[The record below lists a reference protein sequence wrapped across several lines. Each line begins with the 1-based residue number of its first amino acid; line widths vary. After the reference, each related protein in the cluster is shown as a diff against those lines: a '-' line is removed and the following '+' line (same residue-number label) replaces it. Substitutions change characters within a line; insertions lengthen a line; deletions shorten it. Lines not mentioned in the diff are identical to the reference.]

1 MPIKVKKREY
11 FYNGNI
17 MCFPLLEI
25 RHAGILWRFSQL
37 FMFSKSEN
45 LFTFFII
52 DNEKFPVAKRIFFKD
67 LIRWKDLFLCQV
79 ENNRFVFFTIYSFMS
94 VHCFME
100 SRLRCGLPIAILS
113 LKTIFPVSGIR
124 LISFIVFRSAL
135 YQFLSTGNWKMRI
148 NNSFDRFI
156 SDFFKAVQVGFFY
169 VLFED

>member
-79 ENNRFVFFTIYSFMS
+79 ENNRFVFLLYM
-94 VHCFME
+94 
-100 SRLRCGLPIAILS
+100 ILC
-113 LKTIFPVSGIR
+113 L
-124 LISFIVFRSAL
+124 FIVL
-135 YQFLSTGNWKMRI
+135 WKATFVMV
-148 NNSFDRFI
+148 S
-156 SDFFKAVQVGFFY
+156 K
-169 VLFED
+169 LPC